1 MIESIEIQATK
12 PLEDYPYEW
21 FRAVVRYAADPAL
34 PANERIADLG
44 LAPRDADGLVR
55 FSGDLV
61 LLRPVGGG
69 ARRAVLSVPNR
80 GMIRLP
86 YCGSGMLPVGV
97 QSPPPAGDGYLLRHG
112 WTVAWPGWQWD
123 VPRERGLAGLEPPVA
138 AVGPGWMRGDF
149 RVDVPA
155 AERPLGDVIALGGGA
170 LPPIAF
176 RSYPASDPAD
186 PEASLRV
193 RTAPLA
199 PEEVIARD
207 RWRFTS
213 PTTIALDGGFQP
225 FHWYQVIY
233 RSSAAPVTGAGLLA
247 LRDVGR
253 HLREDHDL
261 VFADG
266 VSQCGRLLR
275 EFLFEGL
282 NRDEDGG
289 QVFDGV
295 MAQIASARRGE
306 FNRRYAQPSLL
317 HPLMPEYGPPY
328 DTTALLAR
336 QRSLGGAPKLM
347 LTDSAWEYWR
357 GDGALVHQD
366 ADTGADL
373 PEDPDARAYL
383 ISGTDHLGAMGPL
396 KRAFPVANPPHQLDP
411 GPVVRA
417 LFAQL
422 VVWAADGTEPSPSA
436 VPRVADGTAVS
447 RESVLSAFDGAARP
461 DPAFLPYTP
470 AIDPDRVEWPLE
482 LGKPR
487 VALVSAV
494 DQAGN
499 EVAGVRLPAVETG
512 LAAYTGWNPRRPVDG
527 LPGVIWDMMGSRV
540 RPGAGGAA
548 PGRDAFLA
556 AARDL
561 VARRFLLEE
570 DVDLAVGQAVADA
583 AGD

>member
-1 MIESIEIQATK
+1 MIESLEIQATK
-12 PLEDYPYEW
+12 PLDDYPYEW
-21 FRAVVRYAADPAL
+21 VSAVARYAVDPAL

-55 FSGDLV
+55 FSGDVV
-61 LLRPVGGG
+61 LLRPAGGG

-80 GMIRLP
+80 GSIRLP
-86 YCGSGMLPVGV
+86 YCGSGMLPAGI
-97 QSPPPAGDGYLLRHG
+97 QAPPPVGDGYLLRDG

-123 VPRERGLAGLEPPVA
+123 VPREQGFAGLEPPLA
-138 AVGPGWMRGDF
+138 AVEPGWLRSDF

-155 AERPLGDVIALGGGA
+155 AERPLGDVIALAGGA

-176 RSYPASDPAD
+176 RAYPASDTAD
-186 PEASLRV
+186 EQASLRV
-193 RTAPLA
+193 RAAPMG
-199 PEEVIARD
+199 PEEVIPRD

-213 PTTIALDGGFQP
+213 PTTITLDDGFQP

-233 RSSAAPVTGAGLLA
+233 RSSFAPVTGAGLLA
-247 LRDVGR
+247 LRDLGR
-253 HLREDHDL
+253 YLRGEHDL

-282 NRDEDGG
+282 NADEDGG

-336 QRSLGGAPKLM
+336 QRSLGAVPKLM
-347 LTDSAWEYWR
+347 LTNSAWEYWR

-366 ADTGADL
+366 AGTGADL

-396 KRAFPVANPPHQLDP
+396 KRAFPVANPVHQLDP

-417 LFAQL
+417 LFRQL
-422 VVWAADGTEPSPSA
+422 VQWASDGTEPSPSA
-436 VPRVADGTAVS
+436 VPRAADGTAVS
-447 RESVLSAFDGAARP
+447 RETVLSAFSDAARP

-482 LGKPR
+482 LGEPR

-494 DQAGN
+494 DPAGN
-499 EVAGVRLPAVETG
+499 EVAGIRLPAVATG
-512 LAAYTGWNPRRPVDG
+512 LAAYAGWNPRRPVDG
-527 LPGVIWDMMGSRV
+527 LPDVLYDMTGSRLPA
-540 RPGAGGAA
+540 PGPGPA
-548 PGRDAFLA
+548 PGRAEFLA

-570 DVDLAVGQAVADA
+570 DAELAAGQAVADA
-583 AGD
+583 AAE